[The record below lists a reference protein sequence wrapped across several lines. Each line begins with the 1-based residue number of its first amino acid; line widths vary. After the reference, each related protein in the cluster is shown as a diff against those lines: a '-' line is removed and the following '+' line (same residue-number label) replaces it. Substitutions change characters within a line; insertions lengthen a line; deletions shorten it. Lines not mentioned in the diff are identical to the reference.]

1 METNKIYHGNCVEK
15 LKEIEANKVDLIYF
29 DPPFFTQRKH
39 SLTNKDN
46 SKTYEFDDKYNSI
59 EEYLELVENV
69 LLESKRV
76 LKNTGSVFLHCDK
89 TASHNIRVV
98 MDKIFGRENF
108 QSEIIWSYKR
118 WSNAK
123 KGLLNS
129 HQVIFFYSK
138 TQDFKFNTLYTD
150 YSATTNLDQI
160 LQDRERNENGKSDY
174 KKDENG
180 NVILGKE
187 KKGVPLS
194 DVWEIPYLNPKAKER
209 TGYPTQK
216 PVLLLNQILNIVT
229 DEGDLVVDPFCGS
242 GTTCVSAKSLKRQF
256 IGIDISKDAV
266 ELANS
271 RLEEMVISESNLL
284 NKGTNEYQEK
294 TEKELAILQNINAFP
309 VQRNSGIDGFLKDH
323 FEGMPVPVKIQG
335 EYETIEDAIEKLE
348 KASYGKD
355 YKMKILI
362 QTRETGISRLFGFES
377 DVTIMKSLEL
387 QTKDLLKKNN
397 EGITRVLQN
406 GGLSASMIVWC
417 KVQVQFFN

>member
-1 METNKIYHGNCVEK
+1 METNKIIHGNCIDR
-15 LKEIEANKVDLIYF
+15 LQEIEANQIDLVYF
-29 DPPFFTQRKH
+29 DPPFFTQKKH
-39 SLTNKDN
+39 SLSNRDN
-46 SKTYEFDDKYNSI
+46 SKTYKFDDKYESLEDYLLLI
-59 EEYLELVENV
+59 ENTLIQCR
-69 LLESKRV
+69 RV

-98 MDKIFGRENF
+98 LDKVFGKENF

-129 HQVIFFYSK
+129 HQIIFFYSK

-160 LQDRERNENGKSDY
+160 LQDRERNGNGKSVY
-174 KKDENG
+174 KRDEKG
-180 NVILGKE
+180 NAIIGKE

-216 PVLLLNQILNIVT
+216 PVLLLNQIISIIT
-229 DEGDLVVDPFCGS
+229 DEGDLVLDPFCGS
-242 GTTCVSAKSLKRQF
+242 GTTCVSAKSLKRSY
-256 IGIDISKDAV
+256 IGIDISIDAV
-266 ELANS
+266 ELAES

-284 NKGTNEYQEK
+284 NKGASEYLEK

-309 VQRNSGIDGFLKDH
+309 VQRNSGIDGFLKEHYD
-323 FEGMPVPVKIQG
+323 GMPVPVKIQS

-348 KASYGKD
+348 RVSIGKN
-355 YKMKILI
+355 YAVKIVI
-362 QTRETGISRLFGFES
+362 QTKETGISRLFDFQT
-377 DVTIMKSLEL
+377 DVVIIKSLEL
-387 QTKDLLKKNN
+387 QTKDLAKRTMN
-397 EGITRVLQN
+397 
-406 GGLSASMIVWC
+406 A
-417 KVQVQFFN
+417 

>member
-1 METNKIYHGNCVEK
+1 METNKIYQGNSVEK

-39 SLTNKDN
+39 TLTNKDN

-59 EEYLELVENV
+59 EEYLTLVENV
-69 LLESKRV
+69 LEQSKRV
-76 LKNTGSVFLHCDK
+76 LKNSGSVFLHCDK
-89 TASHNIRVV
+89 TASHNIRLV
-98 MDKIFGRENF
+98 MDKVFGRENF

-118 WSNAK
+118 WSNSK
-123 KGLLNS
+123 KGLLNG

-160 LQDRERNENGKSDY
+160 LQDRKRDENGKSVY
-174 KKDENG
+174 KRDENG
-180 NVILGKE
+180 KVILGKE

-256 IGIDISKDAV
+256 IGIDISQDAV

-294 TEKELAILQNINAFP
+294 SEKELSILQNINAFP

-335 EYETIEDAIEKLE
+335 EYETIEDAIKKLE
-348 KASYGKD
+348 KASYGKY

-362 QTRETGISRLFGFES
+362 QTRETDISRLFGFDS
-377 DVTIMKSLEL
+377 DVTIIKSLEL
-387 QTKDLLKKNN
+387 QTKDLLNKNN
-397 EGITRVLQN
+397 EGITAPVQKSEFRV
-406 GGLSASMIVWC
+406 MKTV
-417 KVQVQFFN
+417 

>member
-1 METNKIYHGNCVEK
+1 METNKIFHGNCVEK

-59 EEYLELVENV
+59 QEYLELVENV
-69 LLESKRV
+69 LLESKRI

-98 MDKIFGRENF
+98 MDKVFGRENF

-123 KGLLNS
+123 KGLLNA

-138 TQDFKFNTLYTD
+138 TQDFKFNTLFTD

-160 LQDRERNENGKSDY
+160 LQDRERNENGKSVY

-229 DEGDLVVDPFCGS
+229 NEGDLVVDPFCGS

-309 VQRNSGIDGFLKDH
+309 VQRNSGIDGFLKEH

-377 DVTIMKSLEL
+377 DVTIVKSLEL
-387 QTKDLLKKNN
+387 QTKDLMKKNN
-397 EGITRVLQN
+397 EGITSPIRKQ
-406 GGLSASMIVWC
+406 GIGTS
-417 KVQVQFFN
+417 

>member
-39 SLTNKDN
+39 SLNNKDN

-59 EEYLELVENV
+59 QEYLELVENV
-69 LLESKRV
+69 LQESKRV

-123 KGLLNS
+123 KGLLNA

-160 LQDRERNENGKSDY
+160 LQDRERNENGKSVY

-242 GTTCVSAKSLKRQF
+242 GTTCVSAKLLKRQF

-294 TEKELAILQNINAFP
+294 TEKELATLQNINAFP
-309 VQRNSGIDGFLKDH
+309 VQRNSGIDGFLKEH

-335 EYETIEDAIEKLE
+335 ENETIEDAIEKLE
-348 KASYGKD
+348 KSSYGKD

-397 EGITRVLQN
+397 EGITRVTVAQL
-406 GGLSASMIVWC
+406 L
-417 KVQVQFFN
+417 FFRK

>member
-76 LKNTGSVFLHCDK
+76 LNNTGSVFLHCDK

-98 MDKIFGRENF
+98 MDKVFGRENF

-123 KGLLNS
+123 KGLLNA

-160 LQDRERNENGKSDY
+160 LQDRERNENGKSVY

-397 EGITRVLQN
+397 EGITSVLQN
-406 GGLSASMIVWC
+406 GGFSASMTV
-417 KVQVQFFN
+417 

>member
-1 METNKIYHGNCVEK
+1 METNKIYHGNCIEK

-39 SLTNKDN
+39 SLKNKDN
-46 SKTYEFDDKYNSI
+46 SKTYKFDDKYNSI
-59 EEYLELVENV
+59 EEYLTLLENV
-69 LLESKRV
+69 LEQSKRV

-89 TASHNIRVV
+89 TASHNIRTV
-98 MDKIFGRENF
+98 MDKVFGRENF

-123 KGLLNS
+123 KGLLNA

-138 TQDFKFNTLYTD
+138 SQDFKFNTLYTD

-160 LQDRERNENGKSDY
+160 LQDRERDENGKSVY

-209 TGYPTQK
+209 IGYPTQK

-242 GTTCVSAKSLKRQF
+242 GTTCVSAKLLKRQF

-348 KASYGKD
+348 KASYCKG

-362 QTRETGISRLFGFES
+362 QTKETGISRLFGFES
-377 DVTIMKSLEL
+377 DVTILKSLEL
-387 QTKDLLKKNN
+387 QTKDMLKKNN
-397 EGITRVLQN
+397 EGIARVLQN
-406 GGLSASMIVWC
+406 SELITCKIV
-417 KVQVQFFN
+417 

>member
-39 SLTNKDN
+39 SLKNKDN

-69 LLESKRV
+69 LVQSKRV

-89 TASHNIRVV
+89 TASHNIRAV
-98 MDKIFGRENF
+98 MDKVFGRENF

-123 KGLLNS
+123 KGLLNA

-160 LQDRERNENGKSDY
+160 LQDRERDENGKSVY

-256 IGIDISKDAV
+256 IGIDISQDAV
-266 ELANS
+266 ELAYS

-362 QTRETGISRLFGFES
+362 QTRETGINRLFGFES
-377 DVTIMKSLEL
+377 DVTILKSLEL
-387 QTKDLLKKNN
+387 QTKDLMKKNN

-406 GGLSASMIVWC
+406 GGFSASKTV
-417 KVQVQFFN
+417 

>member
-59 EEYLELVENV
+59 EEYLKLVENV
-69 LLESKRV
+69 LQESKRV

-123 KGLLNS
+123 KGLLNA

-160 LQDRERNENGKSDY
+160 LQDRERNENGKSVY

-180 NVILGKE
+180 NVVLGKE

-323 FEGMPVPVKIQG
+323 FKGMPVPVKIQG

-397 EGITRVLQN
+397 DGITSVLQN
-406 GGLSASMIVWC
+406 GGFSASM
-417 KVQVQFFN
+417 KV

>member
-59 EEYLELVENV
+59 EEYLKLVENV
-69 LLESKRV
+69 LQESKRV

-123 KGLLNS
+123 KGLLNA

-160 LQDRERNENGKSDY
+160 LQDRERNENGKSVY

-180 NVILGKE
+180 NVVLGKE

-323 FEGMPVPVKIQG
+323 FEGLPVPVKIQG

-397 EGITRVLQN
+397 EGITSVLQN
-406 GGLSASMIVWC
+406 GGFSASM
-417 KVQVQFFN
+417 KV

>member
-1 METNKIYHGNCVEK
+1 MEINKIIHGNCVEK
-15 LKEIEANKVDLIYF
+15 LQEIEANKVDLIYF

-39 SLTNKDN
+39 TLSNKDN
-46 SKTYEFDDKYNSI
+46 SKTYEFDDKYESLEDYLCLI
-59 EEYLELVENV
+59 ESALIQ
-69 LLESKRV
+69 SKRV

-98 MDKIFGRENF
+98 LDKVFGREHF

-123 KGLLNS
+123 KGLLNA

-138 TQDFKFNTLYTD
+138 TEDFKFNTLYTD

-160 LQDRERNENGKSDY
+160 LQDRVRDENGKSVY

-180 NVILGKE
+180 IVILGKE

-209 TGYPTQK
+209 SGYPTQK
-216 PVLLLNQILNIVT
+216 PVLLLNQILNITT
-229 DEGDLVVDPFCGS
+229 DKGDLVLDPFCGS
-242 GTTCVSAKSLKRQF
+242 GTTCVSAKALKRNF
-256 IGIDISKDAV
+256 IGIDISEDAV
-266 ELANS
+266 ALTKS

-284 NKGTNEYQEK
+284 NKGTSEYQEK

-309 VQRNSGIDGFLKDH
+309 VQRNAGIDGFLKDH
-323 FEGMPVPVKIQG
+323 FDGLPVPVKIQG
-335 EYETIEDAIEKLE
+335 EHDTFEVAIEKLE
-348 KASYGKD
+348 KASFGKG

-362 QTRETGISRLFGFES
+362 QTRDAGISRLFGFES
-377 DVTIMKSLEL
+377 NITIIKSLEL
-387 QTKDLLKKNN
+387 QAKDLIKKNMDEVTPTFQN
-397 EGITRVLQN
+397 DKLRV
-406 GGLSASMIVWC
+406 AE
-417 KVQVQFFN
+417 

>member
-1 METNKIYHGNCVEK
+1 MEINKIYHGNCVEK

-46 SKTYEFDDKYNSI
+46 SKKYEFDDKYNSI
-59 EEYLELVENV
+59 DEYLELVENV
-69 LLESKRV
+69 LQESKRV

-89 TASHNIRVV
+89 TASHNIRLV

-123 KGLLNS
+123 KGLLNA
-129 HQVIFFYSK
+129 HQVILFYSK
-138 TQDFKFNTLYTD
+138 SQDFKFNTLYTD

-160 LQDRERNENGKSDY
+160 LQDRARDENGKSVY
-174 KKDENG
+174 KKDKNG

-271 RLEEMVISESNLL
+271 RLLEMVISDSNLL

-309 VQRNSGIDGFLKDH
+309 VQRNSGIDGFLKAH
-323 FEGMPVPVKIQG
+323 FEGLPVPVKIQG

-362 QTRETGISRLFGFES
+362 QTKETGISRLFGFES
-377 DVTIMKSLEL
+377 NVTIIKSLEL

-406 GGLSASMIVWC
+406 GGLSASKTV
-417 KVQVQFFN
+417 

>member
-123 KGLLNS
+123 KGLLNA

-160 LQDRERNENGKSDY
+160 LQDRERDENGKSVY

-180 NVILGKE
+180 NVVLGKE

-229 DEGDLVVDPFCGS
+229 HEGDLVVDPFCGS

-348 KASYGKD
+348 KASLGRD

-362 QTRETGISRLFGFES
+362 QTRETGISRLFGFDY
-377 DVTIMKSLEL
+377 DVTILKSLEL
-387 QTKDLLKKNN
+387 QTKDLIKKNN
-397 EGITRVLQN
+397 EGITSVLQN
-406 GGLSASMIVWC
+406 GGFSASI
-417 KVQVQFFN
+417 KA

>member
-69 LLESKRV
+69 LVQSKRV

-89 TASHNIRVV
+89 TASHNIRAV
-98 MDKIFGRENF
+98 MDKVFGRENF

-123 KGLLNS
+123 KGLLNA

-150 YSATTNLDQI
+150 YSVTTNLDQI
-160 LQDRERNENGKSDY
+160 LQDRERNENGKSVY

-180 NVILGKE
+180 NVVLGKE

-242 GTTCVSAKSLKRQF
+242 GTTCVSAKALKRQF

-294 TEKELAILQNINAFP
+294 TEKELAILQNVNAFP

-362 QTRETGISRLFGFES
+362 QTRETGMSRLFGFES
-377 DVTIMKSLEL
+377 DVTIVKSLEL
-387 QTKDLLKKNN
+387 QTKDLMKKNN
-397 EGITRVLQN
+397 EGVTPPTRKQ
-406 GGLSASMIVWC
+406 GFRAS
-417 KVQVQFFN
+417 

>member
-46 SKTYEFDDKYNSI
+46 SKTYEFEDKYNSI

-160 LQDRERNENGKSDY
+160 LQDRERNENGKSVY

-284 NKGTNEYQEK
+284 NKGTSEYQEK

-348 KASYGKD
+348 KASLGRD

-362 QTRETGISRLFGFES
+362 QTRETGISRLFGFDY
-377 DVTIMKSLEL
+377 DVTILKSLEL
-387 QTKDLLKKNN
+387 QTKDLIKKNN
-397 EGITRVLQN
+397 EGITSVLQN
-406 GGLSASMIVWC
+406 GGFSASI
-417 KVQVQFFN
+417 KA

>member
-1 METNKIYHGNCVEK
+1 METNKIYRGNCVEK

-69 LLESKRV
+69 LEQSKRV

-89 TASHNIRVV
+89 TASHNIRAV
-98 MDKIFGRENF
+98 MDKVFGRENF

-123 KGLLNS
+123 KGLLNA

-160 LQDRERNENGKSDY
+160 LQDRERNENGKSVY

-180 NVILGKE
+180 NVVLGKE

-216 PVLLLNQILNIVT
+216 PVLLLNQIINIVT
-229 DEGDLVVDPFCGS
+229 EEGDLVVDPFCGS
-242 GTTCVSAKSLKRQF
+242 GTTCVSAKLLKRLF

-377 DVTIMKSLEL
+377 DVTIIKSLEL
-387 QTKDLLKKNN
+387 QTKDLLKKYN

-406 GGLSASMIVWC
+406 GGLSASKTV
-417 KVQVQFFN
+417 

>member
-59 EEYLELVENV
+59 EEYLKLVENV
-69 LLESKRV
+69 LQESKRV

-123 KGLLNS
+123 KGLLNA

-160 LQDRERNENGKSDY
+160 LQDRERNENGKSVY

-180 NVILGKE
+180 NVVLGKE

-323 FEGMPVPVKIQG
+323 FKGMPVPVKIQG

-377 DVTIMKSLEL
+377 DVKIMKSLEL

-397 EGITRVLQN
+397 EGITSVLQN
-406 GGLSASMIVWC
+406 GGFSASM
-417 KVQVQFFN
+417 KV

>member
-1 METNKIYHGNCVEK
+1 MLTKGHPKMETNKIYHGNCVEI
-15 LKEIEANKVDLIYF
+15 LKEIETNKVDLIYF

-46 SKTYEFDDKYNSI
+46 SKTYEFDDKYSSI
-59 EEYLELVENV
+59 EEYLMLIENV
-69 LLESKRV
+69 LDQSKRV
-76 LKNTGSVFLHCDK
+76 LKKTGSVFLHCDK

-98 MDKIFGRENF
+98 MDKVFGRENF

-123 KGLLNS
+123 KGLLNA

-138 TQDFKFNTLYTD
+138 TQDFKFNTIYTD

-160 LQDRERNENGKSDY
+160 LQDRERDENGKSVY
-174 KKDENG
+174 KRDEKG
-180 NVILGKE
+180 NAILGKE

-229 DEGDLVVDPFCGS
+229 DEGDLVLDPFCGS
-242 GTTCVSAKSLKRQF
+242 GTTCVSAKALKRDY

-266 ELANS
+266 ELAHI

-284 NKGTNEYQEK
+284 NKGASEYQEK

-309 VQRNSGIDGFLKDH
+309 VQRNCGIDGFLKDH
-323 FEGMPVPVKIQG
+323 FEGMPVPIKIQG
-335 EYETIEDAIEKLE
+335 EYETVEDAIEKLE
-348 KASYGKD
+348 KASLGKD

-362 QTRETGISRLFGFES
+362 QTRETEISRLFGFES
-377 DVTIMKSLEL
+377 DVTIIKSIEL
-387 QTKDLLKKNN
+387 QTKELFKNNN
-397 EGITRVLQN
+397 EGITRVL
-406 GGLSASMIVWC
+406 
-417 KVQVQFFN
+417 

>member
-15 LKEIEANKVDLIYF
+15 LTEIEAKKVDLIYF

-39 SLTNKDN
+39 SLTNKDH
-46 SKTYEFDDKYNSI
+46 SRTYAFDDKFSSM
-59 EEYLELVENV
+59 EEYLGLIKRV
-69 LLESKRV
+69 LEQSKRI

-89 TASHNIRVV
+89 TASHHIRVV
-98 MDKIFGRENF
+98 MDKVFGRESF

-123 KGLLNS
+123 KGLLNG

-138 TQDFKFNTLYTD
+138 TKNFKFNTLYTG

-160 LQDRERNENGKSDY
+160 LHDRERDKNGRSVY

-229 DEGDLVVDPFCGS
+229 DKGDLVLDPFCGS
-242 GTTCVSAKSLKRQF
+242 GTTCVSAKFLKRQF
-256 IGIDISKDAV
+256 IGIDISMDAV
-266 ELANS
+266 ELANA
-271 RLEEMVISESNLL
+271 RLEEMIISGSNLL
-284 NKGTNEYQEK
+284 NKGTNKYQEK
-294 TEKELAILQNINAFP
+294 NEKELSILQNINAFP

-348 KASYGKD
+348 KASMGKA

-377 DVTIMKSLEL
+377 DVTIIKSLEL
-387 QTKDLLKKNN
+387 QAKDLMKKNN
-397 EGITRVLQN
+397 EGTTLPKRNV
-406 GGLSASMIVWC
+406 GKSVKFEA
-417 KVQVQFFN
+417 K

>member
-1 METNKIYHGNCVEK
+1 METNKIYHGNCIEK
-15 LKEIEANKVDLIYF
+15 LKEIEANSVDLIYF

-59 EEYLELVENV
+59 KEYIALIENV
-69 LLESKRV
+69 LEQSKRV
-76 LKNTGSVFLHCDK
+76 LKHTGSVFLHCDK

-98 MDKIFGRENF
+98 MDKVFGCEQF

-123 KGLLNS
+123 KGLLNA

-150 YSATTNLDQI
+150 YAATTNLDQI
-160 LQDRERNENGKSDY
+160 LQDRERNENGKAVY

-180 NVILGKE
+180 NVVLGKE

-216 PVLLLNQILNIVT
+216 PVLLLNQILTIVT

-242 GTTCVSAKSLKRQF
+242 GTTCVSAKFLKRQF

-266 ELANS
+266 ELACA

-284 NKGTNEYQEK
+284 TKGVNVYQEK
-294 TEKELAILQNINAFP
+294 TAKELAILQNINAFP
-309 VQRNSGIDGFLKDH
+309 VQRNSGIDGFLKEH
-323 FEGMPVPVKIQG
+323 FEGLPVPVKIQG
-335 EYETIEDAIEKLE
+335 AYETIEDAIEKLE
-348 KASYGKD
+348 KASLGKD

-362 QTRETGISRLFGFES
+362 QTKETGVSRLFGFES
-377 DVTIMKSLEL
+377 DVTIIKSLEL
-387 QTKDLLKKNN
+387 QTKELMQKNN
-397 EGITRVLQN
+397 QGIFRTRN
-406 GGLSASMIVWC
+406 
-417 KVQVQFFN
+417 F